1 MVVSPFFG
9 LRCMYEVCRKVK
21 MDMRNKSTK
30 RRLCYIYIVDLCLG
44 HFVPQCLHV
53 LAINKSSQPPPDN
66 PRPTC
71 HCGGYSK

>member
-30 RRLCYIYIVDLCLG
+30 RRLSFRKSMLPTIVNSDMTPTKG
-44 HFVPQCLHV
+44 D
-53 LAINKSSQPPPDN
+53 NKQHSIGVFPSLPALEPPN
-66 PRPTC
+66 V
-71 HCGGYSK
+71 S